1 LIIKIILRFKEGKRD
16 YTPGI
21 RVHVSNAKH
30 SSLPRRLRCT
40 APYDVQDGRLLFKL
54 MTIKAFHKTKFESK
68 SFRLCSRV
76 SEAVRVYAS
85 ERVECKAFESPMETK
100 VQSTLRSARWAIFI
114 QTLGQKLIYRWIM
127 TGCFCE
133 EFKKI

>member
-1 LIIKIILRFKEGKRD
+1 
-16 YTPGI
+16 
-21 RVHVSNAKH
+21 
-30 SSLPRRLRCT
+30 
-40 APYDVQDGRLLFKL
+40 

-100 VQSTLRSARWAIFI
+100 VQSTLRSARWEIFI
-114 QTLGQKLIYRWIM
+114 QTYLFLTSPHILMYNCIFVITEVFFLVLRRFSVRDMREEYR
-127 TGCFCE
+127 
-133 EFKKI
+133 